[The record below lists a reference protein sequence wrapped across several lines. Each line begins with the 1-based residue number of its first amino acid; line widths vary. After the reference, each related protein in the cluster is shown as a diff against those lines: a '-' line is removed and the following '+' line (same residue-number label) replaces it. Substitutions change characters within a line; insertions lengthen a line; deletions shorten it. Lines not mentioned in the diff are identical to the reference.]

1 MDQFTWFMDKSE
13 MELSSS
19 RKADNDLVIDTDAE
33 KKRSNF
39 YSIDPNQDSLNF
51 LSPYAK
57 YDVKNN
63 RLTCKKIDY
72 IIVADSKVQPDSN
85 YVVIDKWAN
94 MRKLERAQVIS
105 NFVTQYHKI
114 FNASLKIEGRKKYE
128 GSGDIIYKDENK
140 KEQKIHINTF
150 RLDSTYQTVAFGDI
164 KETNQFF
171 LSPAFEYYGKFEIHA
186 SNPNLT
192 FTGGVRILH
201 NCSSIARTFFKFKS
215 EINPLEIYIPVDST
229 LRDMTMSKLGVG
241 VIVKDEPPMKIYP
254 GFLSAKPNKKD
265 HGLIESTGYLYYD
278 KAKKTYYIGS
288 KEKIRQPKLPGQLL
302 GLNTTNCEMT
312 GDGVMDFNV
321 DYGMMTMKSVGT
333 VRFQSNDSTLNAQ
346 STTLLN
352 FPFDEGAQKHLTEKF
367 INAANLD
374 PIDLT
379 KTQFEKS
386 LIEFLGTEKSDKII
400 ADMSLD
406 GTLKKLPE
414 ELQQFFYF
422 GDLKWI
428 WNEELETF
436 STTGPLGV
444 ASMGKKQI
452 FKYTKGLIEIEKR
465 RSGDIFRLYL
475 EIDGATW
482 YMFEYKL
489 NILTVISSDAAFLE
503 ILTAVKDENRRYEDG
518 KKKFSWSMLASK
530 KKRDDLLDRYPALNE

>member
-1 MDQFTWFMDKSE
+1 
-13 MELSSS
+13 
-19 RKADNDLVIDTDAE
+19 
-33 KKRSNF
+33 
-39 YSIDPNQDSLNF
+39 
-51 LSPYAK
+51 
-57 YDVKNN
+57 VKNN
-63 RLTCKKIDY
+63 RLTCNKIEY

-94 MRKLERAQVIS
+94 MRRLEHAQVIS
-105 NFVTQYHKI
+105 NFITQHHKI

-140 KEQKIHINTF
+140 KEQKIHISTF

-164 KETNQFF
+164 KETDQFF
-171 LSPAFEYYGKFEIHA
+171 LSPAFEYYGKFELYA

-192 FTGGVRILH
+192 FNGGVRILH

-278 KAKKTYYIGS
+278 KGKKTYYIGS

-302 GLNTTNCEMT
+302 GLNTTTCELT
-312 GDGVMDFNV
+312 GDGIMDFNV
-321 DYGMMTMKSVGT
+321 DYGMMVMKSVGT
-333 VRFQSNDSTLNAQ
+333 VHFQSNDSTLTAQ
-346 STTLLN
+346 STSLLN
-352 FPFDEGAQKHLTEKF
+352 FPFDEGAQKHLTERF
-367 INAANLD
+367 INANLD

-386 LIEFLGTEKSDKII
+386 LVEFLGIEKSDKII
-400 ADMSLD
+400 ADLALD
-406 GTLKKLPE
+406 GTLKRLPE

-422 GDLKWI
+422 GDLNWV
-428 WNEELETF
+428 WNEDLETF
-436 STTGPLGV
+436 STSGPLGI

-482 YMFEYKL
+482 YLFEYKI
-489 NILTVISSDAAFLE
+489 NILTVISSDAEFLA
-503 ILTAVKDENRRYEDG
+503 ILTAVKDDNRRFEDG
-518 KKKFSWSMLASK
+518 KKRFSWSMLASK
-530 KKRDDLLDRYPALNE
+530 KNRDDLLDRYPALNQ